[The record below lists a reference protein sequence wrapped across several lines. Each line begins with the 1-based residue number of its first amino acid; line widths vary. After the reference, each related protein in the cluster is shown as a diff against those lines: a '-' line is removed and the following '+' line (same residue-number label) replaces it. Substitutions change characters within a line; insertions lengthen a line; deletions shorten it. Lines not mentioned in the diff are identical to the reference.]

1 MPLLSTAADHV
12 SSTALFPGTA
22 LTNSGAVTQVPLG
35 VTAFDASDAALAPI
49 TFVATTENV
58 YATRFCN
65 LGNTH
70 ESSEVVHVAPPG
82 EEVTVYVV
90 IALPPFAGATHVTV
104 AAPSPAIALGA
115 LGAEGVVAG
124 TT

>member
-1 MPLLSTAADHV
+1 MST
-12 SSTALFPGTA
+12 TALFPGTA
-22 LTNSGAVTQVPLG
+22 LTNSGAVTQVALG
-35 VTAFDASDAALAPI
+35 VTAFDAGDAALAPI

-58 YATRFCN
+58 YAKRFCKT
-65 LGNTH
+65 GNTH

-90 IALPPFAGATHVTV
+90 IALPPLTGAAQVTV
-104 AAPSPAIALGA
+104 AAPSPATAFGA
-115 LGAEGVVAG
+115 LGTEGTVAG

>member
-1 MPLLSTAADHV
+1 MPLLSMAADHV
-12 SSTALFPGTA
+12 STTALFPGTA
-22 LTNSGAVTQVPLG
+22 LTNSGADTQVALG
-35 VTAFDASDAALAPI
+35 VTAFDAGDAVLAPI

-58 YATRFCN
+58 YAKRFCKT
-65 LGNTH
+65 GNTH

-82 EEVTVYVV
+82 EEVTVYAV

-104 AAPSPAIALGA
+104 AFPSPAVAIGA